1 MATGR
6 TGEPEPPLDRN
17 GRIIVQDVHTLSST
31 SFARL
36 AFLNLE
42 NAGNRQIFVVYGER
56 EPWWCSFRRAMLT
69 HQLAVENRVGERII

>member
-6 TGEPEPPLDRN
+6 N
-17 GRIIVQDVHTLSST
+17 GAETASRSQRQDHRAGRPHFILNKFCEISI
-31 SFARL
+31 
-36 AFLNLE
+36 LNLE